1 MTAGLVIRV
10 DRFGQVQLVPT
21 FTFIPTLPT
30 TTPDTAGVY
39 DITTA
44 TPKETT

>member
-21 FTFIPTLPT
+21 LTFIPTLPT
-30 TTPDTAGVY
+30 TTPDVDGSY

-44 TPKETT
+44 TSKETI